1 MKYII
6 RLNFILLLILFQSC
20 SKQEDKISLIQEDS
34 QEQEMISTYREA
46 IKSIESGDPFFA
58 AQKFLEAELLL
69 PQSDWAPKSA
79 LMASYSYYIQDYY
92 SEAIF
97 NLERFISSY
106 PKDKRV
112 DYAHYLLA
120 MCYYE
125 QIENEKRDLQPLLS
139 AKKEFDFVINNY
151 PKTDFALDSKFK
163 IDLINEVIASKE
175 MYLGRHYIKKKKW
188 ISAINRFQNI
198 LKNYET
204 TIYSEEAIHR
214 LVEIHYTIGL
224 EDEAKKYA
232 SLLGYNYLSSE
243 WYKKSYK
250 IFNTKYQIKKNL
262 RTKNK
267 KDKSTLIKNFKKLF
281 ESNE

>member
-1 MKYII
+1 
-6 RLNFILLLILFQSC
+6 LLILFQSC

-106 PKDKRV
+106 PKDKRM